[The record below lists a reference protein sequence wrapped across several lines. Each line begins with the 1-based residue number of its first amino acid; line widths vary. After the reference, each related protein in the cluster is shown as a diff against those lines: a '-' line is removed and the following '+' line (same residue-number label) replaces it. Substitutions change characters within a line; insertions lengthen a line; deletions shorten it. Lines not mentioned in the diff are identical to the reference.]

1 MSSNFDVFQVVIVR
15 HYDVPQE
22 IHQEVVQGRQ
32 EGGALPPPGQPT
44 QHHAV
49 YRTIDG
55 NVLQLA
61 QPGMPPHHHLSLSG
75 FNLFKRVENTQ
86 I

>member
-1 MSSNFDVFQVVIVR
+1 MSSNFAMFQVVIVR

-22 IHQEVVQGRQ
+22 IHQEVGVQARQ

-61 QPGMPPHHHLSLSG
+61 QPGMNPPPTTY
-75 FNLFKRVENTQ
+75 LFLVSTFSNA
-86 I
+86 